1 MSFTFNHH
9 SLISLLDKNLGLNL
23 ARLKCLSML
32 VFSLLEVQS
41 SNLAKVAG
49 FITSGAERASR
60 YRRLQRFMEQV
71 HLVPEKL
78 GPLLLYIMEVPRE
91 EKLAL
96 VLDRTNWKFG
106 KADCNI
112 LYLAVV
118 WQGIGI
124 PLFGLF

>member
-1 MSFTFNHH
+1 
-9 SLISLLDKNLGLNL
+9 
-23 ARLKCLSML
+23 ML

-49 FITSGAERASR
+49 FITSEAARASR
-60 YRRLQRFMEQV
+60 YRRVQRFMEQV
-71 HLVPEKL
+71 QFVPEKL
-78 GPLLLYIMEVPRE
+78 APLLLYIMEVPGE